1 VSAMANPTPAAAPS
15 NALGFL
21 RRLGKLTL
29 DFSAGSLGVWLASS
43 VTGEPVLSSLGAW
56 IAVLGFAGTSLAAG
70 GDRVVWYFIGT
81 ADLLRVALAGGV
93 MAVLLT
99 VASAMGFSTLGPTA
113 IILAGATAVTFA
125 TLARLV
131 RRWYAYAAIM
141 ERTGEELAK
150 PRRVLL
156 VGSSHA
162 SAALSLETRLQRL
175 VGVEIVG
182 ILSEDPSR
190 VGTRIEGVLVRGTV
204 DDLMQMAEALDV
216 SELIFALEQSE
227 PTRQLMRQAED
238 AGFRVRAALSVQ
250 HLLESGPV
258 HRPGAVTLR
267 ELVDGAGM
275 SLNRYQKGA
284 IGDRVQRVLVTGG
297 AGFIGSHLV
306 GQLLDR
312 GYNVRVLDSF
322 AYGRAGLL
330 PYAGHPRLET
340 LEGDVANLR
349 DVSAAVRDVDGVIA
363 LAAIVGDPA
372 CNLDP
377 EETSNLN
384 YAATKTLVEACNFY
398 GVRRLV
404 FASSCSVYGASDTTL
419 LTENSRLNPVSLYA
433 RTRVLSEN
441 IIFDRVTGDL
451 EPVVLRLSTVFGL
464 SPRMRFD
471 LVVNTLTVRAVVD
484 GRIQI
489 FGGDQW
495 RPNVHCRDAATA
507 FVAALETPGAQV
519 AGEVFN
525 VGGEALNHTI
535 SAIGDLVAELVGD
548 VEVRHEADAPDKR
561 NYRVSFEKIRERM
574 GFVPT
579 YSVADGIREIAA
591 AVRADEQL
599 RAYALPIYSNVQ
611 ALRERFESARRERL
625 EVGPLD

>member
-227 PTRQLMRQAED
+227 PTRQLMRQKC
-238 AGFRVRAALSVQ
+238 GISRSRRALSPTPIGIWTSASTWGG
-250 HLLESGPV
+250 HL
-258 HRPGAVTLR
+258 A
-267 ELVDGAGM
+267 
-275 SLNRYQKGA
+275 
-284 IGDRVQRVLVTGG
+284 
-297 AGFIGSHLV
+297 
-306 GQLLDR
+306 
-312 GYNVRVLDSF
+312 
-322 AYGRAGLL
+322 
-330 PYAGHPRLET
+330 
-340 LEGDVANLR
+340 
-349 DVSAAVRDVDGVIA
+349 
-363 LAAIVGDPA
+363 
-372 CNLDP
+372 
-377 EETSNLN
+377 
-384 YAATKTLVEACNFY
+384 
-398 GVRRLV
+398 
-404 FASSCSVYGASDTTL
+404 
-419 LTENSRLNPVSLYA
+419 
-433 RTRVLSEN
+433 
-441 IIFDRVTGDL
+441 
-451 EPVVLRLSTVFGL
+451 
-464 SPRMRFD
+464 
-471 LVVNTLTVRAVVD
+471 
-484 GRIQI
+484 
-489 FGGDQW
+489 
-495 RPNVHCRDAATA
+495 
-507 FVAALETPGAQV
+507 
-519 AGEVFN
+519 
-525 VGGEALNHTI
+525 
-535 SAIGDLVAELVGD
+535 
-548 VEVRHEADAPDKR
+548 
-561 NYRVSFEKIRERM
+561 
-574 GFVPT
+574 
-579 YSVADGIREIAA
+579 
-591 AVRADEQL
+591 
-599 RAYALPIYSNVQ
+599 
-611 ALRERFESARRERL
+611 
-625 EVGPLD
+625 